1 MGTSAEAFSVT
12 VYANSTP
19 LKQQVITLENNSL
32 TVVTF
37 AWNTSGFAYGNYNIS
52 ASAEPVLGE
61 TDTADNNFT
70 AGMVQV
76 TIPGDINGD
85 GTVSLADLVI
95 LATAYN
101 SRPGDSKWNPN
112 ADINNNGKAGLTDLV
127 IMAKT
132 YQIY

>member
-1 MGTSAEAFSVT
+1 LSLSLGTLPA
-12 VYANSTP
+12 
-19 LKQQVITLENNSL
+19 LH
-32 TVVTF
+32 
-37 AWNTSGFAYGNYNIS
+37 GNYNIS
-52 ASAEPVLGE
+52 ASAEPVLRE

-101 SRPGDSKWNPN
+101 SEPGDSKWNPN
-112 ADINNNGKAGLTDLV
+112 ADINNNGIAGLTDLV
-127 IMAKT
+127 IMATT
-132 YQIY
+132 YPIY